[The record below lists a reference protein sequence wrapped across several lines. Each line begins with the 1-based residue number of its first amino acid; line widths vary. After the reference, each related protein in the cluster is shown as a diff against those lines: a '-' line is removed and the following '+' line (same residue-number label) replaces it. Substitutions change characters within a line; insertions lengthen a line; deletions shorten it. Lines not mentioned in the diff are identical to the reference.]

1 MNYQHLVKDF
11 ALRTQKN
18 LHTLR
23 NLQTS
28 DPKSEVYEVTQLIS
42 SMLGLLVFPQQQYV
56 TNIPKVPLSTLA
68 SQGWPVPKIVGDYPQ
83 VEDLNQLV
91 RFLRNAVAHFNLKF
105 LSDTDGHIRG
115 LEVWNRDP
123 RRKAVTWKAELTVED
138 IEKISQKF
146 IELLLDGASEQ
157 RLAADVVIA
166 SPS

>member
-1 MNYQHLVKDF
+1 MNYENLVKDF

-18 LHTLR
+18 LHALR
-23 NLQTS
+23 NLQAS
-28 DPKSEVYEVTQLIS
+28 DPKSEVYEVTQLMN

-105 LSDTDGHIRG
+105 LSDSDGRIRG

-123 RRKAVTWKAELTVED
+123 RRQAVTWKAELSVED

-146 IELLLDGASEQ
+146 IELILDGASEQ
-157 RLAADVVIA
+157 RLAADAAIA